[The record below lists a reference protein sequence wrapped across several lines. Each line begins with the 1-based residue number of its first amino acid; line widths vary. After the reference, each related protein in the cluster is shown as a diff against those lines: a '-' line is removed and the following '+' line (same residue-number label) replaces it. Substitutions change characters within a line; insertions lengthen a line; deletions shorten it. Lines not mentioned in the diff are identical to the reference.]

1 MYGRPVTDPLQE
13 AATDAAENAAPLLLG
28 RNTPRRSQEERDA
41 ANVRARAEQR
51 AWWDAE
57 LEKARKETHGGPKP
71 VITQCSPFASHM
83 LCKMPSRHP
92 GLRSGCCLCRLRV
105 CSMSREH
112 AGISLIQMDL
122 QAFETGRR
130 SQLSHPASCTAC
142 YGSATT

>member
-57 LEKARKETHGGPKP
+57 LEKARRETHGGPRP
-71 VITQCSPFASHM
+71 VGYQRRSLFARPWRVG
-83 LCKMPSRHP
+83 CCP
-92 GLRSGCCLCRLRV
+92 GLRGGCCLY
-105 CSMSREH
+105 
-112 AGISLIQMDL
+112 
-122 QAFETGRR
+122 
-130 SQLSHPASCTAC
+130 QL
-142 YGSATT
+142 